1 MGGVADPP
9 PTVGIEPR
17 ISALAEVDN
26 GPVAGSP
33 LLSFTMGI
41 NPLWSLQSVKD
52 QPTHQRGLPGAGV

>member
-17 ISALAEVDN
+17 ISALAEVDD

-33 LLSFTMGI
+33 LMSFTLWVY
-41 NPLWSLQSVKD
+41 PLWSLQSVKD
-52 QPTHQRGLPGAGV
+52 HPTHQRGLPGAGV